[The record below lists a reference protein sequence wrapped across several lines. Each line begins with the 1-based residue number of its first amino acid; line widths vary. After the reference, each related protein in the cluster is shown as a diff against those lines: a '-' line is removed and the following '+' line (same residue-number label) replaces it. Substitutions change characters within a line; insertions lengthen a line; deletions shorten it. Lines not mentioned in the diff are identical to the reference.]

1 MRAIVFADSHI
12 GEYLE
17 GHIDPQTGLNTRLMD
32 TLDVW
37 TWIHRLAHEKKTD
50 LVIFAGDR
58 FRLKRPPA
66 WVRDLADERLIPF
79 ERDNIPLFL
88 LLGNHDMYDKAGR
101 WNSYGGVKTWGTSG
115 KMLVF
120 DQPSG
125 TDFGG
130 VHFQFL
136 PFGYDAK
143 LSFTKMD
150 KNSPNVLVFHD
161 SVIGCSKYQNILSRE
176 GIIQEDID
184 RPEFALCLGGH
195 VHLKQE
201 LNFKNT
207 TALHIGSPLERI
219 EDGDQGRKG
228 ALIVDFNGSD
238 IEMEF
243 VESPLPRIVRATHD
257 WSGDI
262 EAALAIPNIEY
273 NIVQLVVTYVSSIP
287 NGLRRELMK
296 KIIERGAAA
305 ADVRM
310 QSEFKLIG
318 GEEVNIKPMPLR
330 EEAVEW
336 VRQTTKDEN
345 LAALAAK
352 VIQRSGK

>member
-1 MRAIVFADSHI
+1 MRVIVFSDCHI
-12 GEYLE
+12 GEYSE
-17 GHIDPQTGLNTRLMD
+17 GHVDPRTGLNTRLMD

-37 TWIHRLAHEKKTD
+37 TWIYRLAHEKKAD

-79 ERDNIPLFL
+79 ERDNISLFL

-101 WNSYGGVKTWGTSG
+101 WNSYGGVKTWGKGG
-115 KMLVF
+115 KIWVF
-120 DQPSG
+120 DQPG
-125 TDFGG
+125 GMEFGG
-130 VHFQFL
+130 IHFYFL
-136 PFGYDAK
+136 PYGYDAK
-143 LSFTKMD
+143 MSIPKLCE
-150 KNSPNVLVFHD
+150 NSSNVLIFHD
-161 SVIGCSKYQNILSRE
+161 DVIGCSKYQSIIAKE
-176 GIIQEDID
+176 GIVQEGID
-184 RPEFALCLGGH
+184 RSDFMLCLGGH
-195 VHLKQE
+195 VHLRQE
-201 LNFKNT
+201 LSFKNT

-219 EDGDQGRKG
+219 EDGEQGEKG

-243 VESPLPRIVRATHD
+243 VGSPLPRIVRTTHD

-296 KIIERGAAA
+296 KLLERGAAA
-305 ADVRM
+305 VDVRV
-310 QSEFKLIG
+310 QSEFKFVG

-336 VRQTTKDEN
+336 VRQMTKDDG
-345 LAALAAK
+345 LASLTAK